1 MTTVFG
7 VRLVI
12 LAMPGAPHQC
22 GVTDHI
28 SVRLPTIPVWG
39 YRRYQVKI
47 LVGAYDSVLHPVTS
61 VIIFGGVLPL
71 VIAVG
76 WCVLLW
82 FFAGMII
89 YVAIVCVI
97 AFEVILSAYL
107 CYKSGWTESLD
118 TGILVEFG
126 SGIAHTSNPRQPSSN
141 PDPNL
146 AHPNPNPN
154 PDQASPTP
162 PTPSVP

>member
-1 MTTVFG
+1 MT
-7 VRLVI
+7 
-12 LAMPGAPHQC
+12 LALAL
-22 GVTDHI
+22 T
-28 SVRLPTIPVWG
+28 
-39 YRRYQVKI
+39 QVKQSTTI
-47 LVGAYDSVLHPVTS
+47 NYLPEDFKSGNSAATTQLAARVKMVVGAYDSVLYPVTS

-82 FFAGMII
+82 FFAGLIVYI
-89 YVAIVCVI
+89 AIVCVI

-126 SGIAHTSNPRQPSSN
+126 SGIAHTSNPR
-141 PDPNL
+141 
-146 AHPNPNPN
+146 
-154 PDQASPTP
+154 
-162 PTPSVP
+162 